1 VWSPDG
7 RFIYFASGHPPD
19 QMDIWRVQADGGT
32 PERLTWH
39 NSRVRCPALLDDET
53 LLYSATA
60 DDGLGSCLYVMHLG
74 DRVARRAT
82 AGLEQYVSVTVDEA
96 PASRSRRLVA
106 TLVNPTAGLWSVPI
120 TAGIAQESAVA
131 RVPTPNAQVQGPRAW
146 GEEIFYLAAN
156 GPSHSLWRRESDRRA
171 SELWKASGGGLAA
184 PPAIS
189 PDGKLICFSFRRQDR
204 AGLYAMNVDGTGMRT
219 LSSSFQVRSAAS
231 WSPDS
236 KWVTVSGD
244 EGKGTRVFKFAVDGG
259 PPVRLLDG
267 ESSSPVWS
275 PDGQMIVY
283 AGPNTGG
290 ARTVFAMTPEG
301 KPRPFPELS
310 VILKMD
316 GYRFLPDGK
325 TMVVLQGLAPRQT
338 FWLLDLVSG
347 QRRQLT
353 DLQPGFEIQSFD
365 VTPDGKQ
372 IVFDRIR
379 ANADVVLIELVQK

>member
-1 VWSPDG
+1 
-7 RFIYFASGHPPD
+7 
-19 QMDIWRVQADGGT
+19 
-32 PERLTWH
+32 
-39 NSRVRCPALLDDET
+39 
-53 LLYSATA
+53 
-60 DDGLGSCLYVMHLG
+60 
-74 DRVARRAT
+74 
-82 AGLEQYVSVTVDEA
+82 
-96 PASRSRRLVA
+96 
-106 TLVNPTAGLWSVPI
+106 
-120 TAGIAQESAVA
+120 
-131 RVPTPNAQVQGPRAW
+131 
-146 GEEIFYLAAN
+146 
-156 GPSHSLWRRESDRRA
+156 
-171 SELWKASGGGLAA
+171 
-184 PPAIS
+184 
-189 PDGKLICFSFRRQDR
+189 
-204 AGLYAMNVDGTGMRT
+204 
-219 LSSSFQVRSAAS
+219 
-231 WSPDS
+231 
-236 KWVTVSGD
+236 VTVSGD